1 MEKREEELLEAT
13 ERARKRIQQEANQTG
28 ALAEPL
34 VIIQWL
40 IYRSLIQEAHLY
52 ALLDQLATGKID
64 HAEMQKRFVDHANRI
79 VTELQFKRGKA
90 GIVTPKKVH

>member
-1 MEKREEELLEAT
+1 MKSEEDISEAT
-13 ERARKRIQQEANQTG
+13 ERVRRRVQSEANQTG

-34 VIIQWL
+34 VVIQWL

-52 ALLDQLATGKID
+52 ALLDQLSTGKID

-79 VTELQFKRGKA
+79 VTELQFKRGTGKL
-90 GIVTPKKVH
+90 VTPGKRGN